1 MYAVKPVR
9 ARMLGFRRID
19 ALIEQH
25 GVDEKGNALDGEAEL
40 LEHIL
45 ARVIQGESLED
56 IAGSYDVAYGAMWR
70 WISGDKYRMGEYESA
85 LMGHADKLVHE
96 TKVIADESKDP
107 KLMIDTRKFLS
118 GKWDAGRFGDKN
130 VHSGGGGI
138 TVILAQTLA
147 DGGIKT
153 VEGHVIEQRN
163 MVNSNAPVPVL
174 KPCDEDE

>member
-1 MYAVKPVR
+1 
-9 ARMLGFRRID
+9 
-19 ALIEQH
+19 
-25 GVDEKGNALDGEAEL
+25 
-40 LEHIL
+40 
-45 ARVIQGESLED
+45 
-56 IAGSYDVAYGAMWR
+56 MWR
-70 WISGDKYRMGEYESA
+70 WISGDKNRMAEYESA

-96 TKVIADESKDP
+96 TKGIADESKDP

-138 TVILAQTLA
+138 TVILAQTLE

-153 VEGHVIEQRN
+153 VEGHVIEQRS

-174 KPCDEDE
+174 KPCDEDG